1 MKHDIEITIKI
12 PNQTS
17 YIRLVGNI
25 AETMARDICQIPENR
40 ETFAF
45 SMNVAMTEA
54 ITNAMKHANAADPD
68 KEVRISI
75 TATKDEIDIKVYDCG
90 QGFDIN
96 SIPCPNLD
104 SNCLNETG
112 RGMFI
117 IRALM
122 DSVAYGKTNGGN
134 TLTMKKEI
142 K

>member
-12 PNQTS
+12 PNQTR

-25 AETMARDICQIPENR
+25 AESIARDICQIPESR

-45 SMNVAMTEA
+45 SMNVATTEA
-54 ITNAMKHANAADPD
+54 VTNAIKHANVADPD

-75 TATKDEIDIKVYDCG
+75 AATKDEINIKVYDCG

-96 SIPCPNLD
+96 SIPSPNLD

-122 DSVAYGKTNGGN
+122 DSVSYGKTNGGN
-134 TLTMKKEI
+134 ALAMKKEI